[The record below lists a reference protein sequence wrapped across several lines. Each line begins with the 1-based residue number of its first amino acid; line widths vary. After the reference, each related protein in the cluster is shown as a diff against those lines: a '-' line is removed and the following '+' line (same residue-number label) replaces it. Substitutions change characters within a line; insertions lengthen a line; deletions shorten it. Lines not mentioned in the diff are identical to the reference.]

1 MVQKCCVCNS
11 ENLNTI
17 DKYENLNRVTS
28 DCKNWPSGGK
38 LLICRNCS
46 TVQKE
51 INAKWYEEV
60 KKIYEQYDIYN
71 QSSGLEQ
78 KTYDYSLHSLRS
90 RSEKI
95 LSYVIKNISLPES
108 GCILDIGC
116 GNGAFLKSAS
126 KLLPIWSLSG
136 SEINNKYEPEI
147 RQIKNFESLY
157 TCKLDKIPGKFD
169 IISLI
174 HVLEHINQP
183 LNFLSNVMH
192 KLAND
197 GMLIIEIP
205 NYEQNPFDFL
215 IVDHAIH
222 FSRSSILYL
231 LEKCQY
237 NIVLFSNSIVSKE
250 ITIVV
255 SKSSN
260 KLDLKETCTFFDVK
274 RQVERAIKWL
284 IYLKD
289 YYKQLSIKTNF
300 GIFGT
305 SIGATWLYGEL
316 DSKVKFFVD
325 EDNSR
330 VNRKYMNCPVYFPKD
345 IPKDVVIIL
354 PFLPEIANKIK
365 NRLNKQDVDLNIII
379 PAGLSDKY
387 K

>member
-11 ENLNTI
+11 ENLYTI
-17 DKYENLNRVTS
+17 GKYENLSRITS
-28 DCKNWPSGGK
+28 DCKNWPKGGK

-46 TVQKE
+46 IVQKE
-51 INAKWYEEV
+51 INARWYRDV

-71 QSSGLEQ
+71 QSNGLEQ
-78 KTYDYSLHSLRS
+78 KTYDYSLNSLRS
-90 RSEKI
+90 RSEKV

-126 KLLPIWSLSG
+126 KLLPNWILSG
-136 SEINNKYEPEI
+136 SEFNNKYEQEI
-147 RQIKNFESLY
+147 KQIRNFGSFY

-183 LNFLSNVMH
+183 LNFLNDVMH
-192 KLAND
+192 KLANN
-197 GMLIIEIP
+197 GIIIIEIP

-222 FSRSSILYL
+222 FSKSSISYL
-231 LEKCQY
+231 LEKCQC

-284 IYLKD
+284 NYLKD
-289 YYKQLSIKTNF
+289 YYKQLSR
-300 GIFGT
+300 
-305 SIGATWLYGEL
+305 SLSE
-316 DSKVKFFVD
+316 
-325 EDNSR
+325 
-330 VNRKYMNCPVYFPKD
+330 NRN
-345 IPKDVVIIL
+345 
-354 PFLPEIANKIK
+354 
-365 NRLNKQDVDLNIII
+365 
-379 PAGLSDKY
+379 
-387 K
+387 